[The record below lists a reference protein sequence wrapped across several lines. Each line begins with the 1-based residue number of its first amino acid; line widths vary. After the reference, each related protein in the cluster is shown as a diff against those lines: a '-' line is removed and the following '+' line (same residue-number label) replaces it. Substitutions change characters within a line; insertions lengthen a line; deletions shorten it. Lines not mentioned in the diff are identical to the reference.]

1 MSFMLIVTNEPL
13 MLILYAECRYAEC
26 PYAECRYAECRYA
39 DCRYAE
45 CRGAGWRGVKFIAYF
60 VIVSVTKKKVC
71 WP

>member
-1 MSFMLIVTNEPL
+1 MSFVLSVTNEPL

-26 PYAECRYAECRYA
+26 SYAECRYAECP
-39 DCRYAE
+39 YAE
-45 CRGAGWRGVKFIAYF
+45 CCGAGWRGVKFIAYF